1 MIIEPLYCLFA
12 RKNYDRSPIVGFV
25 SSDECVR
32 SSSFEKNEK
41 EMIKRRK
48 KKISLGCC
56 CAHVY
61 WRRPVWNTSWCRR
74 MCGYSLSWFGTLCLG
89 RYTSARIGRQRLMRL
104 KCRFAN
110 QITFHLWCVCWP
122 RVIEWVEIL
131 NYSTRLLLIYL
142 PIYSITRW

>member
-48 KKISLGCC
+48 KKYLLDAAVPMFIGDDQYGTRVGADGC
-56 CAHVY
+56 AAIVY
-61 WRRPVWNTSWCRR
+61 
-74 MCGYSLSWFGTLCLG
+74 LD
-89 RYTSARIGRQRLMRL
+89 SAR
-104 KCRFAN
+104 FV
-110 QITFHLWCVCWP
+110 WD
-122 RVIEWVEIL
+122 VIP
-131 NYSTRLLLIYL
+131 L
-142 PIYSITRW
+142 PESADKD

>member
-48 KKISLGCC
+48 KHISWMLLCPC
-56 CAHVY
+56 LLAT
-61 WRRPVWNTSWCRR
+61 TS
-74 MCGYSLSWFGTLCLG
+74 MEHELVPTDV
-89 RYTSARIGRQRLMRL
+89 RL
-104 KCRFAN
+104 
-110 QITFHLWCVCWP
+110 
-122 RVIEWVEIL
+122 
-131 NYSTRLLLIYL
+131 
-142 PIYSITRW
+142 